1 MSKWFSYTAS
11 FKLKVVKYAK
21 KHGNRAAKRHWTSSH
36 RECHQIVETTG
47 RKASLDAKTEE
58 GNARETSTVA
68 RGGAGGEDLDSGE
81 DLWDLCFNQDDT
93 RKR

>member
-1 MSKWFSYTAS
+1 M
-11 FKLKVVKYAK
+11 LKSMATELPRDSLDLLPQGVPSDLGA
-21 KHGNRAAKRHWTSSH
+21 
-36 RECHQIVETTG
+36 TG